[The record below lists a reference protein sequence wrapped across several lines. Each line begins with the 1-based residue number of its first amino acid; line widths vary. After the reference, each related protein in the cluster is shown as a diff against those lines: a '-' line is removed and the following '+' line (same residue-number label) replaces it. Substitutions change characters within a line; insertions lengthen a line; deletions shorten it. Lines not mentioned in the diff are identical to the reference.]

1 MSKVERFLLRF
12 PKYDFKLTG
21 NPSSWVRLTTIID
34 CHSWIKHCILGVK
47 NSPTQITNI
56 FCEYISIFDP
66 PDNYQFWHPPVGKHR
81 PQESARRPWIWLT
94 GRTLPWNSNID
105 YHSALQWWV
114 LQKSTSNK
122 SATFGLDKDLS
133 WLSLNFHLKLVLSS
147 AAELLGGFAGLLW
160 EF

>member
-66 PDNYQFWHPPVGKHR
+66 PYNYQFWHPPVGKHR

-105 YHSALQWWV
+105 YQSGEYRRKV
-114 LQKSTSNK
+114 LAINLRRSVE
-122 SATFGLDKDLS
+122 KDLS